1 MIGSVLYLYCD
12 WRTWCTVT
20 EISWTVSSSISSP
33 LMILTINCQD
43 QRFDEIN
50 PWEDWP
56 SVSQEWGERGGEV
69 IIISCLSP
77 VSHTLFVMAVSVTTK
92 WSVQQY
98 SPRLSSVTMWEIKL
112 TRRSFFFS
120 APDRKGQICKC
131 LWWWEVLVV
140 WWRHILRRELLI
152 VCSDGIEIAG
162 IVSVVC
168 QTVSNLNDLLP
179 HFPHIN

>member
-56 SVSQEWGERGGEV
+56 SVSQEWGERGGDIV
-69 IIISCLSP
+69 CGDNYQLS
-77 VSHTLFVMAVSVTTK
+77 V
-92 WSVQQY
+92 
-98 SPRLSSVTMWEIKL
+98 SSVTHCVCYGCQCGHQVVSTTILPSPLLSPNVRNKIDQTLFFLLSQQIERVKYANVCGGE
-112 TRRSFFFS
+112 RSWWCVDDTFS
-120 APDRKGQICKC
+120 GENYWLCVVM
-131 LWWWEVLVV
+131 VL
-140 WWRHILRRELLI
+140 R
-152 VCSDGIEIAG
+152 
-162 IVSVVC
+162 
-168 QTVSNLNDLLP
+168 
-179 HFPHIN
+179 